1 MTSKQSDNG
10 QMHRDLINW
19 ANIAGK
25 KTQLSGL
32 EEEGILEKKICFF
45 RGDLLVKAF

>member
-25 KTQLSGL
+25 NSVVRSRRRRN
-32 EEEGILEKKICFF
+32 IREKKSFVSE
-45 RGDLLVKAF
+45 DLLVKAF